1 MSKSQRII
9 KNSLLLYLRM
19 GLIMIVTLYTSRK
32 ILELLG
38 IEDFGL
44 YNTIGGVV
52 LIFTFVNAALS
63 SSTGRFLA
71 YELGKNDYRAFTRS
85 FNISLVLHLFIAV
98 FFLLLAETIS
108 IFLVNFCL
116 NLPSNRIQA
125 ANWVYQLS
133 VVSACINILRV
144 PFNSWVIAFEDFTF
158 YAHIG
163 IIEAILRLLLVFFL
177 SYLPGDKVILY
188 ACLVMLLSAFIT
200 FCFYM
205 YCRRQPYYHFYFV
218 KKRDDYIG
226 QIKFSAY
233 RLLGASSQLTEQQ
246 GGNMIVNIY
255 YGVTVNAAIGISN
268 QVNAAINSLLSG
280 FQNAF
285 QPIITKLY
293 ASGKKNELFPFISS
307 TSKFSILLFC
317 FLAIPIVLNID
328 YILRVW
334 LTNVPNYTSI
344 FCILII
350 ICSAVEALSAPLWM
364 TILATGNI
372 TIYQVVLSSLT
383 FLGFFVA
390 FLFLFLGASV
400 ETIFYSRIVTYVG
413 ILLFR
418 LYWVCRQMNFSF
430 YDFLKSV
437 ILRSLFT
444 IAISYIIT
452 LVICDKLQNLEKLL
466 FSGISHIIVFVFI
479 NYFFCLSK
487 MEQEKLKNLLKSL
500 IK

>member
-98 FFLLLAETIS
+98 FFLLLAETIG

-293 ASGKKNELFPFISS
+293 ASGKKNELFLFISS
-307 TSKFSILLFC
+307 T
-317 FLAIPIVLNID
+317 
-328 YILRVW
+328 
-334 LTNVPNYTSI
+334 
-344 FCILII
+344 
-350 ICSAVEALSAPLWM
+350 
-364 TILATGNI
+364 
-372 TIYQVVLSSLT
+372 
-383 FLGFFVA
+383 
-390 FLFLFLGASV
+390 
-400 ETIFYSRIVTYVG
+400 
-413 ILLFR
+413 
-418 LYWVCRQMNFSF
+418 
-430 YDFLKSV
+430 
-437 ILRSLFT
+437 
-444 IAISYIIT
+444 
-452 LVICDKLQNLEKLL
+452 
-466 FSGISHIIVFVFI
+466 
-479 NYFFCLSK
+479 
-487 MEQEKLKNLLKSL
+487 
-500 IK
+500 

>member
-1 MSKSQRII
+1 M
-9 KNSLLLYLRM
+9 
-19 GLIMIVTLYTSRK
+19 
-32 ILELLG
+32 
-38 IEDFGL
+38 
-44 YNTIGGVV
+44 
-52 LIFTFVNAALS
+52 
-63 SSTGRFLA
+63 
-71 YELGKNDYRAFTRS
+71 
-85 FNISLVLHLFIAV
+85 
-98 FFLLLAETIS
+98 
-108 IFLVNFCL
+108 
-116 NLPSNRIQA
+116 
-125 ANWVYQLS
+125 
-133 VVSACINILRV
+133 VSACINILRV

-293 ASGKKNELFPFISS
+293 ASGKKNELFLFISS

-383 FLGFFVA
+383 FLGF
-390 FLFLFLGASV
+390 L
-400 ETIFYSRIVTYVG
+400 
-413 ILLFR
+413 
-418 LYWVCRQMNFSF
+418 
-430 YDFLKSV
+430 
-437 ILRSLFT
+437 
-444 IAISYIIT
+444 
-452 LVICDKLQNLEKLL
+452 
-466 FSGISHIIVFVFI
+466 
-479 NYFFCLSK
+479 
-487 MEQEKLKNLLKSL
+487 
-500 IK
+500 